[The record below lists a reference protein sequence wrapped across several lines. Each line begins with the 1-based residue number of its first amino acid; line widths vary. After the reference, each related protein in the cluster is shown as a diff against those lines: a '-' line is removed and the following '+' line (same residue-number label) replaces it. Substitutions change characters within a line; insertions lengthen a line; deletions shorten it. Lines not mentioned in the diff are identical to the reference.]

1 MTSGRST
8 RPPQVRRRPPS
19 TGLPRPIGPRPRGTI
34 SGRAW
39 RPGPSRAPSPG
50 GLPIFVKVVLGLAV
64 VALGGAVLLAATGLL
79 GRAVSG
85 IGSGLA
91 GMIGAAPTQSPAPSV
106 VPLPDAPAF
115 ALPGTTYTSEETID
129 LQGSVPASVTG
140 RSGYT
145 VVISGS
151 LKGED
156 PADLAEVV
164 VGETTVFSIEKVPL
178 KVGVNVLTARI
189 VGPAGES
196 PASPPIYVA
205 VDLKPPPIS
214 IKSPE
219 NGATVNGTTV
229 TITGTTQGRSD
240 LTARN
245 ETTGQSISAAAE
257 ANGTFKVK
265 VGITGGTNTITIQAT
280 DPAGNSSTE
289 SLEVVKGKGSLEAKI
304 SASARTVNASDLPQD
319 ILFTVTVTDPNGDRL
334 PGVAVTFSVSVPG
347 IPTLTKDVTTGSD
360 GRATYKVTLPK
371 GATAGSSLATA
382 LVTTDEYG
390 DTSAKVTFT
399 IAD

>member
-1 MTSGRST
+1 MTTGKST

-19 TGLPRPIGPRPRGTI
+19 TGQPRPIGLRPRGTI

-50 GLPIFVKVVLGLAV
+50 GLPIFAKVVLGLAV

-91 GMIGAAPTQSPAPSV
+91 GMIGAAPTDSPAPSV
-106 VPLPDAPAF
+106 IPLPDAPAF

-140 RSGYT
+140 RTGYT
-145 VVISGS
+145 VIIAAG

-156 PADLAEVV
+156 PADVAEIV
-164 VGETTVFSIEKVPL
+164 VGETTVFSVEKVPL

-196 PASPPIYVA
+196 PSSPPIYVA
-205 VDLKPPPIS
+205 VDLKPPPIA

-229 TITGTTQGRSD
+229 TIIGTTQGRSD
-240 LTARN
+240 LIARN

-257 ANGTFKVK
+257 SNGTFKVK
-265 VGITGGTNTITIQAT
+265 VGIRNGKNTITIQAT
-280 DPAGNSSTE
+280 DPAGNTSTE
-289 SLEVVKGKGSLEAKI
+289 SLDVVQGQGSLGAKI
-304 SASARTVNASDLPQD
+304 SVSARTVNASDLPQD
-319 ILFTVTVTDPNGDRL
+319 MLFTVTVTDPNGDRL
-334 PGVAVTFSVSVPG
+334 PGAVVTFSVSVPG
-347 IPTLTKDVTTGSD
+347 IPALTKEVKTGSD
-360 GRATYKVTLPK
+360 GRASYKVTLPK
-371 GATAGSSLATA
+371 GASAGSALATA
-382 LVTTDEYG
+382 LVTTDQYG